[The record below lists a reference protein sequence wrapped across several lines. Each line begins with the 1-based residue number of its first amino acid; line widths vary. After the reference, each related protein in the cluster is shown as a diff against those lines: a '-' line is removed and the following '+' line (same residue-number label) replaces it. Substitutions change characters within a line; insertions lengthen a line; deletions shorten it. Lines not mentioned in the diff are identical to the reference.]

1 MIIDANI
8 PSGLMI
14 FFLYKS
20 IMIMD
25 GLNLQYLNNFSL
37 LFWKIDKLSF
47 TKSKSFK
54 IIVRKQGSCSMSM
67 EKNEWVNWNFCNSV
81 FYQLNNSIKKSE
93 KAYKRKYTYFRPT
106 LRLLGLRSTFF
117 KCAKNNSQG
126 AASYEWGAEYMIWN
140 PRTISSS
147 CVCLLI
153 WYDAPSS

>member
-1 MIIDANI
+1 
-8 PSGLMI
+8 MI

-67 EKNEWVNWNFCNSV
+67 EKNEWVNWNFYNSV
-81 FYQLNNSIKKSE
+81 FYQLNNSIKKSG
-93 KAYKRKYTYFRPT
+93 KALKRKIHLLSTYFKITWIKINFFQVCKKQFARSCIIWMGCWIYD
-106 LRLLGLRSTFF
+106 LKSKDHKFFLCLL
-117 KCAKNNSQG
+117 AD
-126 AASYEWGAEYMIWN
+126 MIWC
-140 PRTISSS
+140 PI
-147 CVCLLI
+147 
-153 WYDAPSS
+153 